1 MMHILFTILK
11 ILGIL
16 ILILLCLVIIIICLV
31 LFVPI
36 RYSAQGRY
44 DDPEGHENLLPDRFK
59 ERASGQARVTWL
71 GKAVCLTVQ
80 YPEGELISAR
90 VFGFKLP
97 VEKFLHK
104 EKKEE
109 KPQEEKKEEEKKP
122 SESIWEKLEKIPDR
136 IDDLIW
142 KKDYYMK
149 VLTGSCGR
157 DTLNRVKKEVLQILV
172 SVLPAQWVFG
182 GTIGLGDIERG
193 ANLMEAAGYTYPVTA
208 GHLFISPN
216 WEQYQFDLTAAFDGK
231 ITLCVIV
238 FAGIRL
244 ILSKN
249 VRRFIRKIRKGPG
262 PRGAAAGGNADA
274 GKAA

>member
-11 ILGIL
+11 IVGIL
-16 ILILLCLVIIIICLV
+16 LLVILCLIIIILCLV

-36 RYSAQGRY
+36 RYSAQGKF
-44 DDPEGHENLLPDRFK
+44 DDPEGHEALLPDRLK
-59 ERASGQARVTWL
+59 ERASGQAHVTWL
-71 GKAVCLTVQ
+71 WKAVRLSVQ
-80 YPEGELISAR
+80 YPGGELISAR

-97 VEKFLHK
+97 VEKFLQK

-109 KPQEEKKEEEKKP
+109 KPAEEKKEEEKKP
-122 SESIWEKLEKIPDR
+122 SKSIWEKLDEIPDK

-149 VLTGSCGR
+149 VLSGSCGR
-157 DTLNRVKKEVLQILV
+157 DTVRRVKKEILQILA

-182 GTIGLGDIERG
+182 GTIGLGDTIRG

-216 WEQYQFDLTAAFDGK
+216 WDQYQFDLSAAFDGK
-231 ITLCVIV
+231 ITICVFL

-249 VRRFIRKIRKGPG
+249 VRSFIKKIRKGPG
-262 PRGAAAGGNADA
+262 PRRGSAAGNTDV

>member
-11 ILGIL
+11 VLGIL
-16 ILILLCLVIIIICLV
+16 LLILLCLIIVIICLV

-36 RYSAQGRY
+36 RYSAQGKY
-44 DDPEGHENLLPDRFK
+44 DDPEGHEGFLPDRFK
-59 ERASGQARVTWL
+59 ERASGEAHVTWL
-71 GKAVCLTVQ
+71 FKAVRLTVR

-97 VEKFLHK
+97 LEKFLHK

-122 SESIWEKLEKIPDR
+122 SKSIWEKLEEIPDK

-157 DTLNRVKKEVLQILV
+157 DTIKRVKKEVLQILA
-172 SVLPAQWVFG
+172 SVLPAQWVLG
-182 GTIGLGDIERG
+182 GTVGLGDIERS
-193 ANLMEAAGYTYPVTA
+193 ANLMEVAGYTYPVTA

-249 VRRFIRKIRKGPG
+249 VRRFIKKIRKGPG
-262 PRGAAAGGNADA
+262 PRGGQAGSTDA

>member
-16 ILILLCLVIIIICLV
+16 LLIILCLIVIILCLV

-36 RYSAQGRY
+36 RYSAEGRFE
-44 DDPEGHENLLPDRFK
+44 DPEGHAELLPDRPR
-59 ERASGQARVTWL
+59 ERASGQAHVTWL
-71 GKAVCLTVQ
+71 WKAVRISVR
-80 YPEGELISAR
+80 YPGGELISAR

-104 EKKEE
+104 EKQEE

-122 SESIWEKLEKIPDR
+122 SKSIWEKLDEIPDK

-149 VLTGSCGR
+149 VLTGPCGR
-157 DTLNRVKKEVLQILV
+157 DTLNRVKKEVLQILA
-172 SVLPAQWVFG
+172 SVLPAQWVLG
-182 GTIGLGDIERG
+182 GTIGLGDITRG
-193 ANLMEAAGYTYPVTA
+193 ANLMEVAGYTYPVTA

-216 WEQYQFDLTAAFDGK
+216 WEQYQYDLTAAFDGK
-231 ITLCVIV
+231 ITVCVIV

-249 VRRFIRKIRKGPG
+249 VRRFIKKIRRGPG
-262 PRGAAAGGNADA
+262 PRGAAGNTDA
-274 GKAA
+274 EKAA